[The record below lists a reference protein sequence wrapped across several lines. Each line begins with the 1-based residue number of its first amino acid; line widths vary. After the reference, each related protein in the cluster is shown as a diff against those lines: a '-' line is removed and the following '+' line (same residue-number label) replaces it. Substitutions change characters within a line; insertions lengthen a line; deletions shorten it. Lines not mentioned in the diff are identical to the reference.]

1 MASWNILGTFSSWT
15 ARAFHQES
23 FLFLPLWSPQS
34 IVFYPGKCFAASVLC
49 QYGPGMNPKATKMN
63 QTLVL
68 VWSWSQGS
76 SDHQH
81 VLLQGHFF
89 CVAPVYTAF
98 HMKDYLFVL
107 CLPVNW
113 IVLPPQYPCKGPSS
127 RYTLDFPISYSSS
140 LKYNQLL
147 PFLPKFSTRGWIH
160 FSKLSFHNFLGLS
173 FPIFKTEGVGLD
185 EFCIWHSSLIT
196 F

>member
-1 MASWNILGTFSSWT
+1 MACLKTNCWVPPS
-15 ARAFHQES
+15 E
-23 FLFLPLWSPQS
+23 FLIEFLEYNMKIYISYQIPHSCWCCCS
-34 IVFYPGKCFAASVLC
+34 
-49 QYGPGMNPKATKMN
+49 
-63 QTLVL
+63 
-68 VWSWSQGS
+68 
-76 SDHQH
+76 
-81 VLLQGHFF
+81 QGHFF

-185 EFCIWHSSLIT
+185 EFCIWPSSLIT